1 MSHKIGPD
9 TRVTLHF
16 AIKLEDGSVVDS
28 NFDNA
33 PATFEVGDGN
43 LLPGFEQ
50 ALFGLEAG
58 ARKEMSLSP
67 EQGFGMSN
75 PNNIQ
80 QMSTQDFDSQIEL
93 QTGLM
98 LAFVDANRTELP
110 GMIKSIEGDRV
121 EVDFNHPLAGKAL
134 LFDVHIIEVV
144 PSGS

>member
-28 NFDNA
+28 NFDKT

-58 ARKEMSLSP
+58 ARKEMTLSP

-80 QMSTQDFDSQIEL
+80 QMSTQDFDSQIKL
-93 QTGLM
+93 QPGLM
-98 LAFVDANRTELP
+98 LSFADANRSELP
-110 GMIKSIEGDRV
+110 GMIKSIEGDQV
-121 EVDFNHPLAGKAL
+121 EVDFNHPLAGKTL

>member
-28 NFDNA
+28 NFDKA

-58 ARKEMSLSP
+58 VRKEIILSP
-67 EQGFGMSN
+67 EQGFGMPN

-80 QMSTQDFDSQIEL
+80 QMSKQDFDSQVEL
-93 QTGLM
+93 QPGLM
-98 LAFVDANRTELP
+98 LSFADANRAELP

-121 EVDFNHPLAGKAL
+121 EVDFNHPLAGKTL

-144 PSGS
+144 LPGS